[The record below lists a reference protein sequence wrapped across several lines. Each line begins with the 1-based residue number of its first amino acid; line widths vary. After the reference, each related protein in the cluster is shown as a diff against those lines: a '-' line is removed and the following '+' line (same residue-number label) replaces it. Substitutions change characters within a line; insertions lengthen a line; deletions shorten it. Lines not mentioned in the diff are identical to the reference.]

1 MTPAEV
7 ERAVERT
14 GVRSVA
20 DLRTMLAELREVYEG
35 RDAAQRET
43 IASLRRRAEAAE
55 AEADALR
62 LRLAETTVPPVVIV
76 GGAGDAEPWHAR
88 ETTLDAHR
96 PVQRLWQRL
105 RAALGDR

>member
-43 IASLRRRAEAAE
+43 IAALRRRAEAAE
-55 AEADALR
+55 AERDELRARLDAAQAAPAASEAPTVLIVE
-62 LRLAETTVPPVVIV
+62 ETAIRTPRRC
-76 GGAGDAEPWHAR
+76 GGASCTAYGVDKR
-88 ETTLDAHR
+88 
-96 PVQRLWQRL
+96 
-105 RAALGDR
+105 